1 MADHDRFDDWIERYE
16 RAWRTAGTEPLA
28 GLFTPEASYLPD
40 PYAEP
45 VLGLEA
51 IGTFWEGEREGA
63 DEVFSLTS
71 ELVAV
76 EGDVAVARIEVV
88 YGDPPQR
95 GYRDL
100 WAIEL
105 DPDGRCRAFEE
116 WPFFPGR
123 PRAAE

>member
-1 MADHDRFDDWIERYE
+1 MADRDRFEDWIERYE
-16 RAWRTAGTEPLA
+16 HAWRTAGTEPLA
-28 GLFTPEASYLPD
+28 GLFTPEATYLPD

-45 VLGLEA
+45 VAGLEA
-51 IGTFWEGEREGA
+51 IGVFWEAEREGA
-63 DEVFSLTS
+63 DEAFTMAA

-76 EGDVAVARIEVV
+76 EGDVAVARIEVD
-88 YGDPPQR
+88 YGDPPER
-95 GYRDL
+95 SYRDL
-100 WAIEL
+100 WVIEL

>member
-16 RAWRTAGTEPLA
+16 RAWRTAGSGPLA
-28 GLFTPEASYLPD
+28 ALFAADASYLPD
-40 PYAEP
+40 PYAEQ
-45 VLGLEA
+45 VRGLEA
-51 IGTFWEGEREGA
+51 IAVFWEEEREGA
-63 DEVFSLTS
+63 EEVFTLAS

-76 EGDVAVARIEVV
+76 EGEVAVARIEVV
-88 YGDPPQR
+88 YGDPPR
-95 GYRDL
+95 RSYRDL
-100 WAIEL
+100 WVIEL